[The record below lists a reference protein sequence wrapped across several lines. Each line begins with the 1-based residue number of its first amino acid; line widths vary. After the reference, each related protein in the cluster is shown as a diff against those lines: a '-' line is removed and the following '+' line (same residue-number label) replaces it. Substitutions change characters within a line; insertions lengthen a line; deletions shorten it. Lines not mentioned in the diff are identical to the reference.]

1 MSQASCTTLHDAI
14 AGIEGRTDRQMSIN
28 PENLAAL
35 STPDR
40 AETRL
45 GALEFSDGAPSPQTL
60 AKVMTTLTSR
70 TGSTPT

>member
-1 MSQASCTTLHDAI
+1 MSVDQETPGS
-14 AGIEGRTDRQMSIN
+14 
-28 PENLAAL
+28 L

-40 AETRL
+40 VETRK
-45 GALEFSDGAPSPQTL
+45 GTLELTDGAPSPQTL